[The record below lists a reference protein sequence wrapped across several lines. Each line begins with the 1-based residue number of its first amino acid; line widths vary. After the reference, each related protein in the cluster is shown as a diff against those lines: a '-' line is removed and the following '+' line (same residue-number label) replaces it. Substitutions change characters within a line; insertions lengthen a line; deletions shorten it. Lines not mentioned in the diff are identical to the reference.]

1 MVKIFK
7 NFKKKEWGL
16 LLLAIIFIVI
26 SDRMEMTM
34 PEYMSEITVLVQTP
48 GSEMS
53 EILTAGIKM
62 LLYALGSLVATV
74 ATSVCAAGLATG
86 LGATLRGRMF
96 HKVQDFSMEEI

>member
-1 MVKIFK
+1 
-7 NFKKKEWGL
+7 
-16 LLLAIIFIVI
+16 
-26 SDRMEMTM
+26 
-34 PEYMSEITVLVQTP
+34 
-48 GSEMS
+48 MS
-53 EILTAGIKM
+53 EILTAGVKM